1 MNRREFVQL
10 VGLASGASLM
20 SSCGLERETEKLI
33 PYLIPPDVGVI
44 PGKPVFFATTCT
56 ECPAGCGISARVI
69 DHKAAKLEG
78 IEGHPLS
85 AGALCVRGQSSIARV
100 YHPKRLGRP
109 LRRASGG
116 EFREISWDEALAA
129 VSAGLKSGPASG
141 GNHVFLSGRT
151 TGTLSELIDEF
162 CARTGVERL
171 PEFEVFSYAA
181 IREANRILFGRRE
194 VPSYRIGDAD
204 FVLTVGSDLFETFVN
219 PVYHAS
225 EFARARNRSDFNWI
239 HVEPHVSLTGVQA
252 RERHTISAGG
262 EVYLLAYLLRRSSEK
277 NIAGERRVAEIVEFL
292 PDLASRAAA
301 EKTGLE
307 PEDLERFA
315 EALLSAKNPLFVIG
329 GVSTMQPSGLDAAVL
344 GGLLQWST
352 GMIGTTVVFDASAE
366 SDRVGTFNDLQQL
379 SDRLALGRIGVM
391 IVSGADP
398 VGTTLRQGGGGPL
411 ETFRTNFARAKLR
424 VGIGDFMN
432 PTLEACDLVL
442 PVSLGLESWGDAVPR
457 DDVRGLIQPAIEPV
471 HDTRSTGDILIGLL
485 RLHAGAA
492 SMPSYQEFLV
502 GRLKD
507 TYGPV
512 EVERML
518 SAGFV
523 RRSIEPAAVALDG
536 DAALTQVRG
545 ARLSEPRSGTVLIV
559 APSIRAFD
567 GRGRDIALLS
577 EVPDPLTTVSWGEF
591 VSISDSMAREL
602 GAADQDEIELSG
614 AGWAGGL
621 PAKIQPGLSKNVVVI
636 HYLPAGIGP
645 FGIDGRTGEMLAV
658 HDGITVRRT
667 GNKISLPILSGSSSQ
682 QGRGVIPDDDG
693 NEHHGEHGKPGDQ
706 PSFYPKHEHKD
717 YRWGMAIDLGL
728 CTGCS
733 ACAAACYVENNVPVV
748 GPKRHLEG
756 REMSWIRIE
765 PFYDDEGGVEFQPML
780 CQHCDNA
787 PCETVC
793 PVYATYHNPEGLNAQ
808 VYNRC
813 VGTRYCSNNCPYKV
827 RRFNWFDFK
836 RPTELSTTNNPE
848 VSVRGRGIMEKCTFC
863 VQRIRSARGHAKD
876 ENRRIKDGEVVPACA
891 QTCPTNAIVFGNI
904 EDENSEVSKWAKSE
918 RAHRVFEQLGT
929 RPAVYYLK
937 SNWTKRDG

>member
-10 VGLASGASLM
+10 VGLASGASLI

-33 PYLIPPDVGVI
+33 PYLIPPDDGVI

-78 IEGHPLS
+78 IEAHPLS

-109 LRRASGG
+109 LRRDSGG
-116 EFREISWDEALAA
+116 GFKEISWDDAMAA
-129 VSAGLKSGPASG
+129 VSAGLEPGAASG
-141 GNHVFLSGRT
+141 SNHVFLSGRT

-162 CARTGVERL
+162 CTRTGVERL

-181 IREANRILFGRRE
+181 VREANRILFGRRE

-204 FVLTVGSDLFETFVN
+204 FVLTVGSDLFETFGN
-219 PVYHAS
+219 PVHHAC
-225 EFARARNRSDFNWI
+225 EFARARTRPDFNWV

-252 RERHTISAGG
+252 RERHAITAGG
-262 EVYLLAYLLRRSSEK
+262 EVYLLAYLLRRSSEN
-277 NIAGERRVAEIVEFL
+277 NIAGERRVAEIVELL
-292 PDLASRAAA
+292 PDLSSRAAA
-301 EKTGLE
+301 EKTGIE
-307 PEDLERFA
+307 PEDLEKLA
-315 EALLSAKNPLFVIG
+315 EALLSAKHPLFVIG
-329 GVSTMQPSGLDAAVL
+329 GVSTMHASGLDAAVL
-344 GGLLQWST
+344 GGLLQWSA
-352 GMIGTTVVFDASAE
+352 GMIGTTVVFDASAA
-366 SDRVGTFNDLQQL
+366 SDRVGTFKDLQRL
-379 SDRLALGRIGVM
+379 SDRLALGRIGVL

-398 VGTTLRQGGGGPL
+398 VGATLGQGGGGPL
-411 ETFRTNFARAKLR
+411 ETFKTNFARATLR

-432 PTLEACDLVL
+432 PTLEACDVVL
-442 PVSLGLESWGDAVPR
+442 PVSLGLESWGDVVPR
-457 DDVRGLIQPAIEPV
+457 DDVHGLIQPAIKPV
-471 HDTRSTGDILIGLL
+471 HDTRSAGDILIDLL
-485 RLHAGAA
+485 RLRAGAA
-492 SMPSYQEFLV
+492 STTSYQEFLV
-502 GRLKD
+502 GRLKE
-507 TYGPV
+507 TYGPT

-523 RRSIEPAAVALDG
+523 RRNVTPAAIALDG
-536 DAALTQVRG
+536 GAALSHVRA
-545 ARLSEPRSGTVLIV
+545 ARLEEPSNGTVLIV

-591 VSISDSMAREL
+591 VSISHSMAGEL

-614 AGWAGGL
+614 NGWAGGL
-621 PAKIQPGLSKNVVVI
+621 PAKIQPGLAKNVVVI
-636 HYLPAGIGP
+636 HYRPGGIAP
-645 FGIDGRTGEMLAV
+645 FGIDERAGEMLAV
-658 HDGITVRRT
+658 HNGIKVRRT
-667 GNKISLPILSGSSSQ
+667 GQKIPLPILSGSLSQ

-693 NEHHGEHGKPGDQ
+693 NDHHGEHGKHGEQ

-728 CTGCS
+728 CIGCS
-733 ACAAACYVENNVPVV
+733 ACAAACYVENNIPVV

-904 EDENSEVSKWAKSE
+904 EDEHSEVSKWARSE
-918 RAHRVFEQLGT
+918 RAHRVFEELGT

-937 SNWTKRDG
+937 SNWTRSHD